1 MMSDNKKNLELQET
15 VEELQNRVDRMS
27 RELRSR
33 MGQSVETTK
42 QAVRDYPAIALGVS
56 FAAGIMVGL
65 MLGFKGRDAGRRV
78 RVSDLSEMRVTS
90 NCCGRHE
97 WQPRELPGQ
106 EVGHVTG
113 GSIAPRMRF
122 QARRGARR

>member
-1 MMSDNKKNLELQET
+1 LAFALRMMSDNKKNLELQET

-65 MLGFKGRDAGRRV
+65 MMGFKGREVGRRV
-78 RVSDLSEMRVTS
+78 RVSDLSE
-90 NCCGRHE
+90 
-97 WQPRELPGQ
+97 
-106 EVGHVTG
+106 
-113 GSIAPRMRF
+113 
-122 QARRGARR
+122 